1 MFLTEKSHSLGI
13 DIDLILSRMKN
24 NLPLK
29 EILSLELLL
38 QFYKDEIADLL
49 TKLSKA
55 LDKSKETSFISVAE
69 YFLNELVIKDESVSE
84 MRSEA
89 RELQR
94 LMKLTLQAG
103 IQLNNQSLK
112 NLQGFSKRIKLFGRS
127 FSDLRDEFH
136 QAFPSNSYDQKA
148 A

>member
-1 MFLTEKSHSLGI
+1 
-13 DIDLILSRMKN
+13 MKN

-49 TKLSKA
+49 TKLSRA

-69 YFLNELVIKDESVSE
+69 YFLHQLVIKDESVSE
-84 MRSEA
+84 MRSEV

-94 LMKLTLQAG
+94 LMKLNLQEG
-103 IQLNNQSLK
+103 IQLNNKSL
-112 NLQGFSKRIKLFGRS
+112 NSLQGFSKKVKLFGKHL
-127 FSDLRDEFH
+127 SDLRDEFH